1 MIQGVLWHPF
11 SILLLL
17 QRFCSSLNGE
27 LLDCGIY
34 IIVFVYLFCS
44 KVPVFWSQAG
54 LLSVLNKSLHLCF
67 KLQHHVLPQ
76 RLQHHLG
83 LWQK

>member
-1 MIQGVLWHPF
+1 MRHKVIQGVLWHPF

-34 IIVFVYLFCS
+34 IIVFCLFILFQSPSVLVTGRPAFCS
-44 KVPVFWSQAG
+44 KQKFAF
-54 LLSVLNKSLHLCF
+54 VL
-67 KLQHHVLPQ
+67 
-76 RLQHHLG
+76 
-83 LWQK
+83 